1 MLAIG
6 AVVGVELII
15 APQSR
20 EDHLGRLE
28 VCTEMGIVRS
38 PKTAAPARAILDVD
52 NIDVIADR
60 SYFKI
65 EDIKVY
71 EKSVTASG

>member
-1 MLAIG
+1 MTVRTRWATDGSDGSGECITSRLMLAIG

-28 VCTEMGIVRS
+28 VCTEMGM
-38 PKTAAPARAILDVD
+38 AR
-52 NIDVIADR
+52 
-60 SYFKI
+60 
-65 EDIKVY
+65 
-71 EKSVTASG
+71 